1 MDCFLAMFTTMV
13 SYTTQLT
20 CSGAAFILGKRLE
33 SQTKLKQF
41 TVKANFPICA
51 VNYLID
57 LIHMNYVY
65 YILNALHMSNYI
77 LTFNI

>member
-33 SQTKLKQF
+33 SKTKLKQF
-41 TVKANFPICA
+41 TVKANFPVCA
-51 VNYLID
+51 GNYLIY
-57 LIHMNYVY
+57 LIHMNYVL
-65 YILNALHMSNYI
+65 YILY
-77 LTFNI
+77 T